1 MSHNTLIH
9 RGVRA
14 LVRPLCRT
22 AVTPNQ
28 ITWLRLATG
37 IGAAICLAVGDPL
50 WRHIGAGVF
59 VLSMVL
65 DRADG
70 ELARMSGKTSPGGHK
85 FDLIADAVSN
95 ALLLAGLGIGMRYGF
110 YEVWAV
116 PMGIAAGAA
125 VGAILLMVMRLETL
139 AGPRAGELQGTG
151 IFDPDD
157 AILLVPIVVWLG
169 GSEIILTAA
178 AVGAPLFA
186 VYFFWRMRDKLR
198 DG

>member
-22 AVTPNQ
+22 PVTPNQ

-37 IGAAICLAVGDPL
+37 LAAAACLAVGDPF
-50 WRHIGAGVF
+50 WRHVGAGVF

-85 FDLIADAVSN
+85 FDLVADALSN
-95 ALLLAGLGIGMRYGF
+95 AVLLAGLGIGLRHGDLGG
-110 YEVWAV
+110 WAV
-116 PMGIAAGAA
+116 PMGLLAGAA
-125 VGAILLMVMRLETL
+125 VGAILLMVMRAEAL

-151 IFDPDD
+151 PFDPDD

-169 GSEIILTAA
+169 GSTIILAA
-178 AVGAPLFA
+178 AAIGAPLFA
-186 VYFFWRMRDKLR
+186 VYYAWRMRGRLR
-198 DG
+198 GG